1 MPQAASEPLAEELD
15 ALASA
20 VPADEVHAAIR
31 ELQRLAE
38 LTESKLAA
46 ACLQRALGRLRIE
59 LEADAAD
66 LRRLASQ
73 TTNAEVRSH
82 LQEQAAAL
90 LPAGA
95 AAAPAEEE
103 AASPHADD
111 GNSADVEDGDEG
123 RDEAPK
129 KAAKANGVGVKG
141 GAKAA
146 WPEAPADAAPSAAA
160 SEASLDPRS
169 WPVVDSA
176 SSLPT
181 ELPAGVRW
189 YQPPRLPLRQIPRCA
204 ADSELAKQLLL
215 DRKPVV
221 LTQGKL
227 VSSAQGKWTLDY
239 LEANLRGL
247 PCNVFRSASRDFT
260 YWDETK
266 NAAGYPMSGAH
277 FTEKLTMPISDF
289 AARLRRGGSGAGGD
303 GGGDGG
309 DDGGGDGGGAE
320 AAATGAEA
328 AVARGGDAERQAW
341 HYMYLQTTLVDGV
354 GAAMLDDFKA
364 FDWAWLTGWQKK
376 MGWSELTSNLL
387 FIGQRGAATPAHYD
401 EQQNLFAQLSGRK
414 RCVLFAPGDV
424 RGLYPYPLHH
434 PKDRQTQLDMY
445 APDLA
450 RFPRFGDVL
459 GLEAVLAP
467 GDLLYIPQYWWHHIE
482 NLDERCVSLNFW
494 FRDQATASQ
503 PTLPLSDGQQLA
515 MRRNIEK
522 LVGQQV
528 GPKAAQRWLPKLAT
542 DAADL
547 PAEVASLRAT
557 VRKLLGHVMPE
568 PEIDPWLRELVES
581 RFDLGPLEDGAVV

>member
-1 MPQAASEPLAEELD
+1 MASAEELD

-20 VPADEVHAAIR
+20 APADEVQTAIR

-46 ACLQRALGRLRIE
+46 ACLQHASGRLRIE

-66 LRRLASQ
+66 LRRLAAQ
-73 TTNAEVRSH
+73 TSNAEVRSH
-82 LQEQAAAL
+82 LEEQAAAL

-95 AAAPAEEE
+95 AAVPVEEKPT
-103 AASPHADD
+103 PHADD
-111 GNSADVEDGDEG
+111 GHCADVEDGDEE
-123 RDEAPK
+123 RREAPK
-129 KAAKANGVGVKG
+129 KTAKANGVSS
-141 GAKAA
+141 GARAA
-146 WPEAPADAAPSAAA
+146 WPEAPVAAPATAAPAAAA
-160 SEASLDPRS
+160 SASLDPRS

-221 LTQGKL
+221 LTQAKL

-239 LEANLRGL
+239 LEANLRDL
-247 PCNVFRSASRDFT
+247 PCNVFRSSSREFT

-266 NAAGYPMSGAH
+266 NAAGYPVSGTS
-277 FTEKLTMPISDF
+277 FTERLSMSITDF
-289 AARLRRGGSGAGGD
+289 AARLRRDGSGS
-303 GGGDGG
+303 
-309 DDGGGDGGGAE
+309 GGAE
-320 AAATGAEA
+320 AAANGAEA
-328 AVARGGDAERQAW
+328 AAGGGAERQAW
-341 HYMYLQTTLVDGV
+341 HYLQTTLVSGV
-354 GAAMLDDFKA
+354 GAQMLDDFKA
-364 FDWAWLTGWQKK
+364 FDWEWLTSWQKK

-387 FIGQRGAATPAHYD
+387 LIGQRGAATPAHYD

-414 RCVLFAPGDV
+414 RCVLFAPGEV

-434 PKDRQTQLDMY
+434 PKDRQSQIDLY

-450 RFPRFGDVL
+450 RFPRFGEVQ
-459 GLEAVLAP
+459 GLEAVLEP
-467 GDLLYIPQYWWHHIE
+467 GDVLFIPQYWWHHIE

-494 FRDQATASQ
+494 FRDQSTGKQ
-503 PTLPLSDGQQLA
+503 TMLPLNDSQQLA
-515 MRRNIEK
+515 MKRNIEK
-522 LVGQQV
+522 IVGQQV
-528 GPKAAQRWLPKLAT
+528 GPKAAQRWLPKLAG

-557 VRKLLGHVMPE
+557 VRKLLVHVMSE
-568 PEIDPWLRELVES
+568 REIDPWLRELVDC